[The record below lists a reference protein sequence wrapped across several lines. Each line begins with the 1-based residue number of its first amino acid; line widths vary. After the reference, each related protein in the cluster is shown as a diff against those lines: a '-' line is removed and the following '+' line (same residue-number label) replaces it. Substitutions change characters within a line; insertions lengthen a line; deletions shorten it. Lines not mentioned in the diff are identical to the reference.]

1 MRYLTLSL
9 VASLVIVACGCSSG
23 WRSKDELGRR
33 LYVKWPSDPKELD
46 KAAGNYMA
54 TLADKRPEGLFLFSA
69 SIQESAEGLTDD
81 DEAAKVVDVVVGLLG
96 KEISRKPIEFGG
108 KKFPGLDVTH
118 RGNSGNVIRSVVVR
132 SGTRIYTVSVSL
144 PSEAALSNR
153 DVVKFFDSLKIDD

>member
-9 VASLVIVACGCSSG
+9 VASLVVVACGCSSG
-23 WRSKDELGRR
+23 WRSKDKLGRR

-69 SIQESAEGLTDD
+69 SIQASAEGLTD

-96 KEISRKPIEFGG
+96 EEISRKPIEFGG
-108 KKFPGLDVTH
+108 KKLEGLDVTH

-132 SGTRIYTVSVSL
+132 SRTRIYTVSVSV
-144 PSEAALSNR
+144 PSEEALSNR
-153 DVVKFFDSLKIDD
+153 DVVKFCDSLKIDD

>member
-1 MRYLTLSL
+1 MR
-9 VASLVIVACGCSSG
+9 
-23 WRSKDELGRR
+23 
-33 LYVKWPSDPKELD
+33 PSVFPEELD

-81 DEAAKVVDVVVGLLG
+81 EAAKVVDVVVGLLG
-96 KEISRKPIEFGG
+96 KEMSRKPIEFGG

-132 SGTRIYTVSVSL
+132 SRTRMYTVSVSGRGHRESPLLVGPARQAQRLGL
-144 PSEAALSNR
+144 PDEKLADLAGRLRRAAPEVIAAGGRGRSNW
-153 DVVKFFDSLKIDD
+153 KTALAG